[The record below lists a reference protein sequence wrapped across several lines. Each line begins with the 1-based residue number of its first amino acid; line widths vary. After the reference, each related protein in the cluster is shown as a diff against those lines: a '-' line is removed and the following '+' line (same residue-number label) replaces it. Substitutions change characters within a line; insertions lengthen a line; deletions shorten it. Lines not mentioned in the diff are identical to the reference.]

1 MLHQTCVFA
10 SGGICRSRSAF
21 RCIRGAKRRHAI
33 LHAWVGLVRILEN
46 RNGSCYAE
54 LMFLHPVGS
63 TGHVVHCGAY
73 GAQNVDAPFFL
84 LVWDRYGYHKK
95 CAGTRYTKP
104 ISLLP
109 VGYAG
114 QVHLGRETT
123 THYFACSGGTSTNSK
138 KSAIGDVTSNLCF
151 FIWWDIWVT

>member
-1 MLHQTCVFA
+1 
-10 SGGICRSRSAF
+10 
-21 RCIRGAKRRHAI
+21 
-33 LHAWVGLVRILEN
+33 
-46 RNGSCYAE
+46 
-54 LMFLHPVGS
+54 MFLHPVGS

-84 LVWDRYGYHKK
+84 LVWDRYRYHKK

-114 QVHLGRETT
+114 HIVHSGASGVRNNNALFCMLG
-123 THYFACSGGTSTNSK
+123 
-138 KSAIGDVTSNLCF
+138 
-151 FIWWDIWVT
+151 WD